1 MKTSL
6 FIITLIVLNTTALIS
21 EPLNAL
27 VANINS
33 WWLIGFEIILISFY
47 FINKTV
53 KDLQSHCEIDCN
65 NLKLYIIRG
74 RKKCKSEHVLKP
86 VK

>member
-6 FIITLIVLNTTALIS
+6 FIIILIVLNTTALIS
-21 EPLNAL
+21 EPLTAL
-27 VANINS
+27 LAHINS
-33 WWLIGFEIILISFY
+33 WWLIGFEIVLISSY

-65 NLKLYIIRG
+65 NLRLYIVRG
-74 RKKCKSEHVLKP
+74 RKK
-86 VK
+86 VKAHTY